1 MEKIYILDIPVSVVD
16 KQQAKQNIIN
26 WMNED
31 KARTVFTPNP
41 EMIMAALKDEKL
53 KKAMYKADMIVPDGI
68 GVVWASKYASQ
79 RITERVAGCDLI
91 QEVMKEM
98 AGTDKRVYFLGGAPT
113 VAEKAAQKM
122 KEKYKGLK
130 VAGVHDG
137 YFNEE
142 QEKKLI
148 EEIFSLKP
156 DLLLVGLGVP
166 KQEKWI
172 YANRDKL
179 GFKVAVGVGGSF
191 DVLSGNVKRA
201 PQIFRKLNLEWF
213 YRLITQPTRFKRM
226 LELPKFALKVK
237 KEYKNSKKNKS
248 KI

>member
-1 MEKIYILDIPVSVVD
+1 MDKIYILDIPVSVVNRV
-16 KQQAKQNIIN
+16 QAKENIMN
-26 WMNED
+26 WFEEEKPRM
-31 KARTVFTPNP
+31 VFTPNP
-41 EMIMAALKDEKL
+41 EMIMMAIKDEKL

-68 GVVWASKYASQ
+68 GVVWASKYAKT
-79 RITERVAGCDLI
+79 RIEERVAGCDLI

-98 AGTDKRVYFLGGAPT
+98 AGKGKTAYFFGGAPGI
-113 VAEKAAQKM
+113 AEKAAENM
-122 KEKYKGLK
+122 KSKYRGLNI
-130 VAGVHDG
+130 VGVHDG

-142 QEKKLI
+142 QQKAII
-148 EEIFSLKP
+148 EEISALKP

-172 YANRDKL
+172 YDNKDKL
-179 GFKVAVGVGGSF
+179 NFKVAIGVGGSF

-201 PQIFRKLNLEWF
+201 PIVFQKLNLEWF

-237 KEYKNSKKNKS
+237 KEYKNNCKKHK
-248 KI
+248 

>member
-1 MEKIYILDIPVSVVD
+1 MDKIYILDIPVSVVNR
-16 KQQAKQNIIN
+16 QQAKENIMN
-26 WMNED
+26 WLENE
-31 KARTVFTPNP
+31 KPKVVYTPNP
-41 EMIMAALKDEKL
+41 EMIMMAIKDGKL

-68 GVVWASKYASQ
+68 GVVWASKYTSK

-98 AGTDKRVYFLGGAPT
+98 ANTEKTVYFLGGAPGI
-113 VAEKAAQKM
+113 AEKAAENM
-122 KEKYKGLK
+122 KNKYKGLK
-130 VAGVHDG
+130 ISGVHDG

-142 QEKKLI
+142 QEKVII
-148 EEIFSLKP
+148 EEIATLKP

-172 YANRDKL
+172 YTNKDKL
-179 GFKVAVGVGGSF
+179 NFKVAIGVGGSF

-201 PQIFRKLNLEWF
+201 PLIFQKLNLEWF

-226 LELPKFALKVK
+226 LELPKFAFKVK
-237 KEYKNSKKNKS
+237 KEYRNSLKNK
-248 KI
+248 

>member
-1 MEKIYILDIPVSVVD
+1 MDKIYILDIPVSVVNR
-16 KQQAKQNIIN
+16 QQAKENIIN
-26 WMNED
+26 WLENE
-31 KARTVFTPNP
+31 KPKVVYTPNP
-41 EMIMAALKDEKL
+41 EMIMMAIKDEKL

-91 QEVMKEM
+91 QEVMKEI
-98 AGTDKRVYFLGGAPT
+98 ANTEKTVYFLGGAPGI
-113 VAEKAAQKM
+113 AEKAAENM
-122 KEKYKGLK
+122 KNKYKGLK
-130 VAGVHDG
+130 ISGVHDG

-142 QEKKLI
+142 QEKVII
-148 EEIFSLKP
+148 EEIAALKP

-172 YANRDKL
+172 YANKDKL
-179 GFKVAVGVGGSF
+179 NFKVAIGVGGSF

-201 PQIFRKLNLEWF
+201 PLIFQKLNLEWF

-226 LELPKFALKVK
+226 LELPKFAFKVK
-237 KEYKNSKKNKS
+237 KEYKNNLKDK
-248 KI
+248 